1 MDGEGL
7 MFYSQISSPN
17 YDQPKNLPAPC
28 PLSGVL
34 QDYLGCHRPL
44 LAHHWDD
51 SGWISPWEQVRL
63 GESQWALSLLPVDFF
78 FFTVTCRFFLM
89 KPYIFSGFLP
99 VWRAGWA
106 SWCTWPAT
114 GSVLEAC
121 QPPSTIT
128 TGQFKPSVCTWSQDS
143 LTKAR
148 SVCPTEKT
156 NPEKE
161 EYVSP
166 ITPRPSTLWF
176 WPTMAATPWWVSLIV
191 GPATLV
197 SDFWTC
203 CANASLV
210 GGSDPRGSDGSH
222 PEVHGEGL
230 SSCLVWEVRDEGQT
244 CRNQQVWCKSR
255 SS

>member
-1 MDGEGL
+1 MTNQKTFQHRVLFLVFCRITLAVIGL
-7 MFYSQISSPN
+7 SWLIIGTILVGF
-17 YDQPKNLPAPC
+17 LPESRYGWARA
-28 PLSGVL
+28 SG
-34 QDYLGCHRPL
+34 
-44 LAHHWDD
+44 
-51 SGWISPWEQVRL
+51 
-63 GESQWALSLLPVDFF
+63 LSLYSRWIF